1 MKFII
6 PFKWSIK
13 KNWYIVAILTAMY
26 TAIIV
31 SSSKLFDLF
40 IYPVIKNRYPFIHY
54 DTNGDESYYKYILFN
69 ILIITVFIFT
79 IILFFRL
86 FGFNV
91 IGSPEHH

>member
-1 MKFII
+1 
-6 PFKWSIK
+6 
-13 KNWYIVAILTAMY
+13 MY

-31 SSSKLFDLF
+31 SLSKLFEHF

-54 DTNGDESYYKYILFN
+54 DANGDESYYKYILFH
-69 ILIITVFIFT
+69 ILITTVFIFT